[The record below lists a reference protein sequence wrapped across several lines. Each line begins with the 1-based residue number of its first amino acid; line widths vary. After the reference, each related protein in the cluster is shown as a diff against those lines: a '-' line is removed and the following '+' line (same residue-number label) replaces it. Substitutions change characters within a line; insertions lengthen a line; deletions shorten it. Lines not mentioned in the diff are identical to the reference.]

1 MSDYENGTEYQR
13 SLVQAKLDEVE
24 RQLDELERRRLELQD
39 EIDDLEQAE
48 LAA

>member
-1 MSDYENGTEYQR
+1 MSEYENGIEYQR

-24 RQLDELERRRLELQD
+24 RQMDELERRRQELQD
-39 EIDDLEQAE
+39 EIDELEETE